1 MSYFNR
7 LQRHAVVQVL
17 KAEELDTSRK
27 VQPLLKADSEP
38 MQQTATANQASS
50 AAYQSG
56 APAAPP
62 DVQEQIKGHKAA
74 ASAHFQAAKAHRVAG
89 KAAQADSSTVASA
102 HYQQARSH
110 DQQAQSHQSQAQ
122 DMQDAK
128 DQGYC

>member
-7 LQRHAVVQVL
+7 LQRHGVVQVL
-17 KAEELDTSRK
+17 KQEELDSSRK

-38 MQQTATANQASS
+38 MQQTATANQASG
-50 AAYQSG
+50 AAYQSQV
-56 APAAPP
+56 PERT
-62 DVQEQIKGHKAA
+62 DVGDQIKAHKAA
-74 ASAHFQAAKAHRVAG
+74 ANAHFQAAKGHRVAG
-89 KAAQADSSTVASA
+89 KAAQADSSTVAAA

-128 DQGYC
+128 DQGYF